1 MMSEGT
7 VSGWSAECTDC
18 PYTIEPAFGAPV
30 YPSTESAEREPVD
43 AWVRLHRRR
52 FPEHRPRVA
61 QFTRFTLTITDQA
74 PAAVW
79 AALGLTL
86 AEHERDPVAELLD
99 TVRRVKNIV
108 WQNFGIEPGI
118 PHRALPAGRPAEL
131 GSYDCRYCDCPA
143 DRCAGYGYGR
153 KCCPDCHHRPIIPKH
168 DEHGWHYLLRFPDGL
183 VAQCAGDWDVAHKHL
198 RAIRLEPCWAGGPV
212 PTLIGAYPPNAIGGP
227 EGRGGVFSFGYSPD
241 VLGSIDVPRTDW
253 IPAR

>member
-1 MMSEGT
+1 MMTEGT

-43 AWVRLHRRR
+43 AWVRMHRRR

-61 QFTRFTLTITDQA
+61 QFTRFTFTVTDQA
-74 PAAVW
+74 PVAVR

-118 PHRALPAGRPAEL
+118 PLRALPPAG
-131 GSYDCRYCDCPA
+131 C
-143 DRCAGYGYGR
+143 
-153 KCCPDCHHRPIIPKH
+153 
-168 DEHGWHYLLRFPDGL
+168 
-183 VAQCAGDWDVAHKHL
+183 
-198 RAIRLEPCWAGGPV
+198 
-212 PTLIGAYPPNAIGGP
+212 IGAGCPRGP
-227 EGRGGVFSFGYSPD
+227 AGCFLCD
-241 VLGSIDVPRTDW
+241 DDDRT
-253 IPAR
+253 

>member
-1 MMSEGT
+1 MMTEGT

-43 AWVRLHRRR
+43 AWVRMHRRR

-61 QFTRFTLTITDQA
+61 QFTRFTLTVTDQA
-74 PAAVW
+74 PVAVW

-118 PHRALPAGRPAEL
+118 PLRALPAGTPAI
-131 GSYDCRYCDCPA
+131 
-143 DRCAGYGYGR
+143 GR
-153 KCCPDCHHRPIIPKH
+153 WPCPDCGTTAARCQL
-168 DEHGWHYLLRFPDGL
+168 YR
-183 VAQCAGDWDVAHKHL
+183 V
-198 RAIRLEPCWAGGPV
+198 
-212 PTLIGAYPPNAIGGP
+212 GGP
-227 EGRGGVFSFGYSPD
+227 EGRGGVFSYGYSPD
-241 VLGSIDVPRTDW
+241 VIGSIDVPREEW
-253 IPAR
+253 IPVR